1 MIIIY
6 DVFEMLSLFTPNG
19 RIWSWMCKS
28 NNKCK
33 FQSRYFKQTPSTNE
47 LMRKLVT
54 KELLIFKCFQVDLKK
69 IEWSLQWWGKQEA
82 MFYQI
87 LGIVGSQIEAKNI
100 LKSNDSRID
109 CTPPFNLVEMIEK
122 DLNFEE
128 FEGLFCT
135 RWICGHI
142 KCCKKKFIFV
152 LHFFKFIINLL
163 INVWNNRTF
172 YNRHVRITFENWLI

>member
-1 MIIIY
+1 MIIISN
-6 DVFEMLSLFTPNG
+6 VFESYLYLHPMAEFE
-19 RIWSWMCKS
+19 S

-47 LMRKLVT
+47 LMTKLVT
-54 KELLIFKCFQVDLKK
+54 KELLIFKCFQVDLKEIK
-69 IEWSLQWWGKQEA
+69 WSFQWWGKQEA

-109 CTPPFNLVEMIEK
+109 CTPPFILVEMIEK

-128 FEGLFCT
+128 FEGFFLYKMNLWT
-135 RWICGHI
+135 YI
-142 KCCKKKFIFV
+142 KCWKKKFHLCFTF
-152 LHFFKFIINLL
+152 LK
-163 INVWNNRTF
+163 F
-172 YNRHVRITFENWLI
+172 YN